1 MDRLR
6 VHAEQYA
13 SKSKASYMAMQE
25 VFDDL
30 EVEDQE
36 QRVELESVMSK
47 SLGVWS
53 AAVSELKGRQTAVRD
68 HIQTLLSTIMTIKTE
83 LGADNPAADAD
94 LQRLQVGVLCSVTGW
109 QAQGSCMR
117 GVCTEQQPTQP
128 VCAPL
133 CCGCRATA
141 PHTARCA
148 RGRWTCSARPPTGT
162 RQSSSA

>member
-1 MDRLR
+1 MRSTQEQLELMDRLR

-13 SKSKASYMAMQE
+13 SQSKACYMAMQD

-94 LQRLQVGVLCSVTGW
+94 LQRLQVGALCSITGW

-117 GVCTEQQPTQP
+117 GE
-128 VCAPL
+128 
-133 CCGCRATA
+133 
-141 PHTARCA
+141 
-148 RGRWTCSARPPTGT
+148 
-162 RQSSSA
+162 